1 MYRSIVVPLDGSAF
15 AEQALPLAAAIA
27 TRTGAALRLVRVWE
41 PPYHFVTEL
50 APPEL
55 TEPSDDERV
64 AAAYVD
70 RVAEGL
76 RTSKALQVAT
86 AVLNGNVPAA
96 ILDNVTGASADLIVM
111 TTHGRTG
118 FSRAWLGS
126 VADAIVRETLV
137 PLLLHKPDE
146 TAGTG
151 NDRTLERILIPLDG
165 SSAAEQILPHA
176 IELGRIFEAAYVLV
190 SVVRPAVVPM
200 HPYASVA
207 PAWQADPAATERALA
222 FADRYLRGQ
231 VQRVTS
237 GHPGAVVEVDVRLE
251 QSAGTAIVD
260 AARDHRADV
269 VALTTHARRGVRLLL
284 GSVADKVL
292 RGTDGSVLVL
302 RPSS

>member
-15 AEQALPLAAAIA
+15 AEQALSVAAAIA

-55 TEPSDDERV
+55 TEPSEDERL
-64 AAAYVD
+64 AAAYLD
-70 RVAEGL
+70 QVAERL
-76 RTSKALQVAT
+76 RTSGALQVAT
-86 AVLNGNVPAA
+86 AVLNGTVPTA
-96 ILDNVTGASADLIVM
+96 ILDNVTSASADLIVM

-126 VADAIVRETLV
+126 VADALVRETPV
-137 PLLLHKPDE
+137 PLLLRKPDE
-146 TAGTG
+146 SAGPG
-151 NDRTLERILIPLDG
+151 NDRILERILIPLDG
-165 SSAAEQILPHA
+165 SSAAEQIVPHA
-176 IELGRIFEAAYVLV
+176 IELGRIFEVAYVLV
-190 SVVRPAVVPM
+190 SVVRPTVVPA
-200 HPYASVA
+200 HGYSYVA
-207 PAWQADPAATERALA
+207 PAWQPDPSATERALA
-222 FADRYLRGQ
+222 FADRYLLGQ
-231 VQRVTS
+231 RERITT

-251 QSAGTAIVD
+251 QSAGAAIVD
-260 AARDHRADV
+260 AARSHRADV

-292 RGTDGSVLVL
+292 RGTDGSILVL